1 MHEKSPVNSSPSINA
16 KLKSWYT
23 GQIQPGRS
31 SPLELLM
38 IQSTSFCNIDC
49 QYCYLPLR
57 SDKSRFDLSRLPLL
71 IDKLNAAG
79 LLDRELSIAWH
90 AGEPLVLP
98 WTYYDEAATI
108 LAAAAPPGVLVR
120 HTFQTNAM
128 LVTQAWCDFLV
139 RIGANVGVSIDGPQ
153 DIHDARRMTRDGQG
167 TFERGLAG
175 YWRLHEAGLQPS
187 VIAVLTAESLKE
199 PDRIYQFFKSLKTRE
214 VGFNI
219 EEIEGF
225 NTTSSL
231 TAGDAVNAVRRFF
244 TRMLQLTEQDPEPL
258 RIRELE
264 RARRMIGGSLFS
276 EECHSTESNPLSIIS
291 VDTAGNISTFSPELL
306 QVPEETSRYTFGNLD
321 DIDFTTVLQS
331 SRLVTVHDAIRAGI
345 AQCRGSC
352 PYFSMC
358 GGGAPANKLAEHGRF
373 DVTETMY
380 CRLSVQAT
388 IGAVETWHERRIQAR
403 RTHTNLASNARLE
416 AAAGRPVAPAVT
428 AAPQPLPVRPAV
440 PPLRLTPARPPAGS
454 PMLRLTPTPPGA
466 GGPRLRAEPAAR
478 GVAIPL
484 FPQGTAPVIPRPAAA
499 PVPYAAGGTV
509 RFFCPPERLSASGG
523 VGEAVA
529 LGHDPRLFK
538 PGALAPREPWRP
550 LTAAEQAGLA
560 ARTGRGATNF
570 VALVRLPPPLAALG
584 GQLGRLSALSK
595 LDRGKPTDDL
605 AAMQASLAEG
615 VLASFAAGDNP
626 RTLGIVVSDTGLP
639 TLTSDLEDHLLWGL
653 HVDSWFGRAT
663 DARSDAPNRMGV
675 NIGTQPR
682 RMQII
687 DLGLD
692 EIAALL
698 PDPPGAPPASA
709 YDLGR
714 RFMLTFPDYP
724 VTALTIHPGEAYI
737 AATENLIH
745 DGNSMGLTD
754 PDVLFTIL
762 GEFTPPAA

>member
-1 MHEKSPVNSSPSINA
+1 MNPPPPINA

-98 WTYYDEAATI
+98 WTYYDEAASI
-108 LAAAAPPGVLVR
+108 LAAAAPTGVRVR

-128 LVTQAWCDFLV
+128 LVTKAWCDFLV
-139 RIGANVGVSIDGPQ
+139 RVGANVGVSIDGPQ

-187 VIAVLTAESLKE
+187 LIAVLTAESLKE
-199 PDRIYQFFKSLKTRE
+199 PDRMYQFFKSLKTRE

-225 NTTSSL
+225 NTSSSL
-231 TAGDAVNAVRRFF
+231 AAGDAVNAVRRFF

-264 RARRMIGGSLFS
+264 RARRMIGGSLLS
-276 EECHSTESNPLSIIS
+276 DECHSTESNPLSIIS

-306 QVPEETSRYTFGNLD
+306 QVPGETSRYTFGNLD

-331 SRLVTVHDAIRAGI
+331 SRLATVHDAIRAGI

-416 AAAGRPVAPAVT
+416 AATGRPATPTVT
-428 AAPQPLPVRPAV
+428 AAPQPIPVRAAA

-478 GVAIPL
+478 AAAIPL
-484 FPQGTAPVIPRPAAA
+484 FPNGAPPLFSRAPAA
-499 PVPYAAGGTV
+499 PVPYAANGGV
-509 RFFCPPERLSASGG
+509 RFFCPPERLSASDG
-523 VGEAVA
+523 VREAVA

-550 LTAAEQAGLA
+550 LSETELAGLA

-570 VALVRLPPPLAALG
+570 VALVKLPRQVAALG
-584 GQLGRLSALSK
+584 SQLGRLSALSK

-615 VLASFAAGDNP
+615 VLAHFAAGDNP
-626 RTLGIVVSDTGLP
+626 RTLGIVVCDSGLP
-639 TLTSDLEDHLLWGL
+639 TLTTDLDDHLLWGL
-653 HVDSWFGRAT
+653 HVDSWFGGPTNGRCI
-663 DARSDAPNRMGV
+663 SPNRMGI

-698 PDPPGAPPASA
+698 PDPPGAPPASP
-709 YDLGR
+709 YDLGL
-714 RFMLTFPDYP
+714 RFMRAYPDYP

-762 GEFTPPAA
+762 GEFTPPST